1 MESEMRCKFL
11 SGLSALLLLAPALAV
26 ADDLT
31 RMIQEDLAR
40 LGYEPGPATGEAS
53 TETIVAISKFQ
64 AEHDLEVSGEVSPQ
78 LAGIIKAAIDD
89 AGQAAAHD
97 APPPG
102 TAVRSAEALQ
112 SAQQA
117 CLQEKV
123 EKAQAAQKTR
133 RGLGSL
139 MRAVSRTAS
148 QVGNNDVAQ
157 KVGATTS
164 DVYNANA
171 TAADLESAA
180 KDLGLS
186 ESDVEACRNP

>member
-1 MESEMRCKFL
+1 MRHEFL
-11 SGLSALLLLAPALAV
+11 AGLSVLSLFAAGLAV

-31 RMIQEDLAR
+31 RMIQEDLAK
-40 LGYEPGPATGEAS
+40 LGYDPGPPTGESS
-53 TETIVAISKFQ
+53 TQTVVAIAKFQ
-64 AEHDLEVSGEVSPQ
+64 AEHDLEVSGEVTPQ
-78 LAGIIKAAIDD
+78 LAGIIKAAIDE
-89 AGQAAAHD
+89 ARGPAAD
-97 APPPG
+97 SAPP
-102 TAVRSAEALQ
+102 AESAARSAEELQ
-112 SAQQA
+112 TAQQA

-123 EKAQAAQKTR
+123 EKAQAAQKTK

-139 MRAVSRTAS
+139 MRAVTRTAS

-157 KVGATTS
+157 KVGDTTS

-171 TAADLESAA
+171 SAADLESAA

>member
-1 MESEMRCKFL
+1 MRHD
-11 SGLSALLLLAPALAV
+11 LLAGLAVLSLLAAGPAV

-40 LGYEPGPATGEAS
+40 LGYDPGPATGEAS
-53 TETIVAISKFQ
+53 TETIVAISQFQ

-78 LAGIIKAAIDD
+78 LAGIIKAAIDE
-89 AGQAAAHD
+89 AGASAAGG
-97 APPPG
+97 APPSAG
-102 TAVRSAEALQ
+102 AARSAEELKT
-112 SAQQA
+112 AQQA

-123 EKAQAAQKTR
+123 EKAQAAQKTK

-148 QVGNNDVAQ
+148 QVGNNNVAQ
-157 KVGATTS
+157 KVGETTS

>member
-11 SGLSALLLLAPALAV
+11 SGLSVLLLLAPALTL
-26 ADDLT
+26 ADELT

-89 AGQAAAHD
+89 AGQAAAD
-97 APPPG
+97 NAPPPES
-102 TAVRSAEALQ
+102 AARSAEALQ

-123 EKAQAAQKTR
+123 EKAQAAQKTK

-157 KVGATTS
+157 KVGDTTS

>member
-1 MESEMRCKFL
+1 MR
-11 SGLSALLLLAPALAV
+11 AELLAGLAVLSMLAAGPAV

-31 RMIQEDLAR
+31 QMIQEDLAR

-64 AEHDLEVSGEVSPQ
+64 AEHDLEVTGEVSPQ
-78 LAGIIKAAIDD
+78 LAGIIKAAIDE
-89 AGQAAAHD
+89 AGTSAAD
-97 APPPG
+97 GAPPSVS
-102 TAVRSAEALQ
+102 AARSAEDLQ

-123 EKAQAAQKTR
+123 EKAQAAQKTK

-148 QVGNNDVAQ
+148 QVGNSDVAQ
-157 KVGATTS
+157 KVGETTS
-164 DVYNANA
+164 DLYNANA

-186 ESDVEACRNP
+186 ESEVEACRNP

>member
-1 MESEMRCKFL
+1 MRHELFA
-11 SGLSALLLLAPALAV
+11 GLAVLYLFAPGHAV

-40 LGYEPGPATGEAS
+40 IGYDPGPATGEAS

-78 LAGIIKAAIDD
+78 LAGIIKAAIDE
-89 AGQAAAHD
+89 AGAAAD
-97 APPPG
+97 AAPPS
-102 TAVRSAEALQ
+102 ASAARSAEELQ
-112 SAQQA
+112 TAQQA

-123 EKAQAAQKTR
+123 EKAQAAQKTK

-148 QVGNNDVAQ
+148 QVGNNEVAQ
-157 KVGATTS
+157 KVGETTS